1 MSNCHTD
8 INIGKSLT
16 VWGWNTLCV
25 VLSLEHFTTQV
36 TAISFWFTLAPANDA
51 ESFNGHG

>member
-1 MSNCHTD
+1 MSNCHTN

-25 VLSLEHFTTQV
+25 VLTLEHFTTQI
-36 TAISFWFTLAPANDA
+36 TAISFGFTLAPENVAVW
-51 ESFNGHG
+51 FNVHD

>member
-1 MSNCHTD
+1 MSNCHTN

-25 VLSLEHFTTQV
+25 VSTLEHFTTQI
-36 TAISFWFTLAPANDA
+36 TAISFGFALAPANIA
-51 ESFNGHG
+51 VWFNVHG